1 MGKKLNAKLICENG
15 REFYGFSFGAVK
27 EIVCPLAV
35 SAAMVGYQEAISD
48 PTNVSLGVVITYPII
63 GNYGI
68 TDEDNET
75 KTPALAALIVREYND
90 MPSNFRCTRT
100 LSEWLE
106 ENGIVGI
113 SGLDTRALSKMLR
126 EEGSMRGI
134 ITTTD
139 VSAEEGVK
147 KIKETPEE
155 KNLVK
160 KVSSK
165 KMWYARTADHKF
177 NVVAIDCGIKQNII
191 KMLGKRA
198 CNVTVVPYNTSA
210 EEILSL
216 KPDGV
221 LVSNGPGNP
230 EDISEVIKTVSELK
244 EKVALLGIGLG
255 HQVIGL
261 AYGGKVYK
269 MKNAHSGGNHP
280 VRNLETG
287 KIEITAQNHSFAV
300 CEESLKG
307 TGLKV
312 THKNVLDGTVEGMK
326 SESAKTLSVQ
336 HHPESAPGPQDSEYI
351 FDVFAEMMEKGG
363 KE

>member
-1 MGKKLNAKLICENG
+1 MGKKFNAKLICENG
-15 REFYGFSFGAVK
+15 REFYGFYFGAEK
-27 EIVCPLAV
+27 EVVCPLAV
-35 SAAMVGYQEAISD
+35 STAMVGYQEAISD
-48 PTNVSLGVVITYPII
+48 PTSASLGVVITYPII

-75 KTPALAALIVREYND
+75 KNPTLAALIVREYND

-113 SGLDTRALSKMLR
+113 SGLDTRALARMLR
-126 EEGSMRGI
+126 EEGAMRGI
-134 ITTTD
+134 ITTPETT
-139 VSAEEGVK
+139 SEEGVK
-147 KIKETPEE
+147 KIKETPLPTD
-155 KNLVK
+155 LVK

-165 KMWYARTADHKF
+165 KMWYVRTADHKF

-230 EDISEVIKTVSELK
+230 EDIPEVIKTVSDLK

-255 HQVIGL
+255 HQIIAL
-261 AYGGKVYK
+261 ASGGKVYK
-269 MKNAHSGGNHP
+269 MKNAHCGGNHP

-326 SESAKTLSVQ
+326 SESAKTISVQ

-351 FDVFAEMMEKGG
+351 FDIFAEMMEKGG

>member
-1 MGKKLNAKLICENG
+1 MAKKFNTKLICENG

-27 EIVCPLAV
+27 EAVCPIAV
-35 SAAMVGYQEAISD
+35 STAMVGYQEAISD
-48 PTNVSLGVVITYPII
+48 PTSAGMGVVITYPII

-75 KTPALAALIVREYND
+75 KTPSLAALIVREYND

-113 SGLDTRALSKMLR
+113 SGLDTRALSRMLR
-126 EEGSMRGI
+126 EEGAMRAV
-134 ITTTD
+134 ITD
-139 VSAEEGVK
+139 ISVSAEEGVK
-147 KIKETPEE
+147 KIKETPEDTD
-155 KNLVK
+155 LVG

-216 KPDGV
+216 KPDGI

-230 EDISEVIKTVSELK
+230 EDIPEVIKTVSLLK
-244 EKVALLGIGLG
+244 EKVALFGIGLG
-255 HQVIGL
+255 HEVIGL
-261 AYGGKVYK
+261 SYGGKVYK
-269 MKNAHSGGNHP
+269 MKNAHCGGNHP
-280 VRNLETG
+280 VKNLETG

-307 TGLKV
+307 TALKV

-326 SESAKTLSVQ
+326 SESGKTISAQ

-351 FDVFAEMMEKGG
+351 FDTFIEMMEKGG